1 MSEGKPFPADPRP
14 SPGPGPAGSWPVVAA
29 ILAATAFLLVVG
41 GGYLA
46 VTRSDVLAGGS
57 GPSPLSGPRTQ
68 AVPTTAPGSSSGPGT
83 WSPGVPGAPV
93 TTPPRQPT
101 RPTTPA
107 GIAALPEQA
116 AAELLADQAAHDET
130 GVRALRGSWV
140 PQVSSKCVGVRA
152 DLEPDWFPDGT
163 AETPSVTTPQIAAF
177 HQALQLRF
185 GALTTRPTAL
195 GIDQDYAT
203 AGACQGQLVWIS
215 IVPLAFSGPNTA
227 NGWCDANGIPTEEC
241 LARKVEPGG
250 RSEFVARG

>member
-29 ILAATAFLLVVG
+29 VLAATAFLLVVG

-57 GPSPLSGPRTQ
+57 GPSPLPGPRTRTVST
-68 AVPTTAPGSSSGPGT
+68 AAPGSGSGT
-83 WSPGVPGAPV
+83 WSPGVPGAPA
-93 TTPPRQPT
+93 TTPTFRPA

-116 AAELLADQAAHDET
+116 AAELLADQAAQDEP

-152 DLEPDWFPDGT
+152 DLEPDWSPDGT
-163 AETPSVTTPQIAAF
+163 AETSGVTTPQIAAF
-177 HQALQLRF
+177 HQALRLRF
-185 GALTTRPTAL
+185 GALTSRPTTL

-203 AGACQGQLVWIS
+203 AGACQGRLVWIS
-215 IVPLAFSGPNTA
+215 IVALAFSSPDAA
-227 NGWCDANGIPTEEC
+227 NGWCDANGVPTDEC